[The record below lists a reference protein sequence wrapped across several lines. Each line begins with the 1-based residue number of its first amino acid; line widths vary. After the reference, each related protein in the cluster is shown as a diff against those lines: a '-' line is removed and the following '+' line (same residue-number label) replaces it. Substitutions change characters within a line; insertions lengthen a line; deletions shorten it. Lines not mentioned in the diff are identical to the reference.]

1 MPQVIISEQLLP
13 QEFSCA
19 ATVKN
24 QTTWTNRQLF
34 VTVCRQVLQT
44 AELDCVKWCIACIQL
59 IRVESAVPPL
69 NFHRVSLHLRQ
80 GFVCH
85 WKSVGGFP
93 RCLNSGCRQR
103 NKYVYFM
110 YSSVVFG
117 FHCSRWTPP
126 VFHVFS
132 QIPSVLSG
140 FNSCSHKNL
149 SAVLW
154 ILSGSCH
161 RLFTTS
167 FSPYL
172 FLSLQH
178 WYVCAYGCHVRACVC
193 ACVRACVRAFRGP
206 FVVITLLLVRV

>member
-19 ATVKN
+19 ATVRN

-44 AELDCVKWCIACIQL
+44 AELDCVKWRIACIQL

-69 NFHRVSLHLRQ
+69 NFHRVFIFLHLCQ
-80 GFVCH
+80 LHNLCATENPLAVFL
-85 WKSVGGFP
+85 
-93 RCLNSGCRQR
+93 CLNSGCRQQ

-117 FHCSRWTPP
+117 FHCSKWTPP
-126 VFHVFS
+126 VVHVFS
-132 QIPSVLSG
+132 QIPSVLSN

-149 SAVLW
+149 SAVL
-154 ILSGSCH
+154 
-161 RLFTTS
+161 
-167 FSPYL
+167 
-172 FLSLQH
+172 
-178 WYVCAYGCHVRACVC
+178 
-193 ACVRACVRAFRGP
+193 
-206 FVVITLLLVRV
+206 